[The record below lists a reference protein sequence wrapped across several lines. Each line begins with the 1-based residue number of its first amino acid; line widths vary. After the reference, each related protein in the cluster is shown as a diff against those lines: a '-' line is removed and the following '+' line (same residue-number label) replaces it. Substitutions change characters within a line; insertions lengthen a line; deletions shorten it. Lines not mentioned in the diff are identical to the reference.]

1 MYLYF
6 PNGQEEALAGIEVML
21 MQRGTALCS
30 SVYSTK
36 IHSAFKKT
44 NNFFFTGMIFI
55 LTLISCYFN
64 NPGTS
69 TVFILLYRKTELYG
83 FRGKK
88 ISTANNVL
96 VDSLYNAQLC
106 HNCPR
111 SLTQAIIHALP
122 FLLI

>member
-1 MYLYF
+1 
-6 PNGQEEALAGIEVML
+6 
-21 MQRGTALCS
+21 
-30 SVYSTK
+30 
-36 IHSAFKKT
+36 
-44 NNFFFTGMIFI
+44 MIFI

-83 FRGKK
+83 FSGKK

-122 FLLI
+122 FLLIYLTSWLARSPVFNCLCFLS

>member
-1 MYLYF
+1 
-6 PNGQEEALAGIEVML
+6 
-21 MQRGTALCS
+21 
-30 SVYSTK
+30 
-36 IHSAFKKT
+36 
-44 NNFFFTGMIFI
+44 MIFI

-69 TVFILLYRKTELYG
+69 TVFILLYRKAELYG
-83 FRGKK
+83 FSGKK